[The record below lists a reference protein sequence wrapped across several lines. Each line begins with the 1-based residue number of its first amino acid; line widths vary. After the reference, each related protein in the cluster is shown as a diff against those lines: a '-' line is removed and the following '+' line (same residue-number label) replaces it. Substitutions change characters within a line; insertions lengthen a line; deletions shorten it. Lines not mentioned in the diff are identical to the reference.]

1 MKKIFFILIIFNFIT
16 FSSTFAQN
24 IPTHE
29 ELRHACETLSVKPI
43 LNFYTSYGK
52 LKYNQSYSRDNLT
65 QLGKNMG
72 MFESGDLASG
82 LALVDIASEY
92 ELNITAKKMINNAV
106 CVMPKELTVYIGF
119 QNPVIYLATDL
130 ENNSCLYNLVLR
142 HEQIHQQI
150 NVNALEYFI
159 PLIYKQIKEIIKNMK
174 PLYILS
180 ENKIKEATSEL
191 TTYYANQINLLVE
204 EFKREILVEQRKLDN
219 RKQYELESNICQR
232 YNAKHHRK

>member
-1 MKKIFFILIIFNFIT
+1 MKKIFFILTILNFIT
-16 FSSTFAQN
+16 FILASAQN
-24 IPTHE
+24 ISTHE
-29 ELRHACETLSVKPI
+29 ELKYACENLSIKPT

-52 LKYNQSYSRDNLT
+52 LEYNQTYTRANLT

-92 ELNITAKKMINNAV
+92 ELSIAARKMKNNAV
-106 CVMPKELTVYIGF
+106 CVMPQELTAYIGF

-130 ENNSCLYNLVLR
+130 ETDSCLYNLVLR

-159 PLIYKQIKEIIKNMK
+159 PLIYKIFDG
-174 PLYILS
+174 
-180 ENKIKEATSEL
+180 T
-191 TTYYANQINLLVE
+191 V
-204 EFKREILVEQRKLDN
+204 
-219 RKQYELESNICQR
+219 
-232 YNAKHHRK
+232 